1 MKTSQFTHAGRGA
14 LLILTLVSGSWIGA
28 ASSAAASQAFAEYPD
43 LTTTI
48 TTNPLGLINGRINLE
63 VERALSS
70 ASSFYFGLNFLILKP
85 AVGQDVGERLFGIGP
100 EIGLRFYL
108 IGDAPAG
115 IYIGPYADFA
125 YLEKDG
131 NSDFGW
137 AAGGALGVNL
147 ILARVLVL
155 TAGVGLGY
163 ERMQVD
169 LDTGHAGAEG
179 FDTRF
184 RLGVGFAF

>member
-1 MKTSQFTHAGRGA
+1 MKRVQCGQRGRKA
-14 LLILTLVSGSWIGA
+14 ILILTLVAGSWIGA
-28 ASSAAASQAFAEYPD
+28 GGRGAAAQVLSGYPEI
-43 LTTTI
+43 TTTI

-63 VERALSS
+63 VERAFSRM
-70 ASSFYFGLNFLILKP
+70 SSFYLGLNFLLLKP
-85 AVGQDVGERLFGIGP
+85 AVGHDVGERLFGIGP

-108 IGDAPAG
+108 VGDAPAG
-115 IYIGPYADFA
+115 IYFGPYADFA
-125 YLEKDG
+125 YLEKSG

-137 AAGGALGVNL
+137 AAGGALGINL

-169 LDTGHAGAEG
+169 LDTGHAGSEG

-184 RLGVGFAF
+184 RLGIGFAF